1 MINLLPD
8 DKKRDIKAA
17 RANVILLRYN
27 FLTIAGFMTLM
38 LICIAF
44 YLVLRTHESSAVTK
58 SEDNTAKAAN
68 YDSVRREAD
77 AYKANL
83 SVANKVFQN
92 SVNYTSVVFEITKLL
107 PSGVTLDNITVNA
120 EDFGKQISFSARAKS
135 YDKAMELKD
144 KFQSSKIFSNVFFQ
158 NLTDSTGGQ
167 TNGYPVTVVISA
179 KLNEVP
185 KQ

>member
-27 FLTIAGFMTLM
+27 FLSIAGFIALL
-38 LICIAF
+38 LICLVF
-44 YLVLRTHESSAVTK
+44 YIVLRAHEFSAVSK
-58 SEDNTAKAAN
+58 SEDNIAKAAN
-68 YDSVRREAD
+68 YDTVKKEAD

-83 SVANKVFQN
+83 TVANKVFQN

-120 EDFGKQISFSARAKS
+120 EDFGKQISFSGRAKS

-144 KFQSSKIFSNVFFQ
+144 KFQNSKIFTNVFFQ
-158 NLTDSTGGQ
+158 NLTDLSGGQ
-167 TNGYPVTVVISA
+167 SSSYPVTVVISA
-179 KLNEVP
+179 KLNKVP
-185 KQ
+185 GQ